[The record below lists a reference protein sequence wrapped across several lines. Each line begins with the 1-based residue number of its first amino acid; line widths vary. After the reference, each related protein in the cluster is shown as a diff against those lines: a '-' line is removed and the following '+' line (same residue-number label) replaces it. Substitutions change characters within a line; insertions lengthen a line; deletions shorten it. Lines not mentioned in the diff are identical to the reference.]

1 MSADAL
7 ERAKL
12 LSRYGR
18 RIAAGTVLY
27 RDGDPADHAYLIE
40 QGRVRLFKEIGG
52 MERSLRLVR
61 PGELFGES
69 ALTPG
74 SVRASTALALDDVDA
89 LVFDASAFD
98 EIVFTYPSVTQHVV
112 AELVLRLREAED
124 QIEILRVSDARSK
137 VLVALIKLAEHAT
150 GAATGS
156 EPRGL
161 EISPLE
167 LSARIGLDVESV
179 KRIVLGLKESGHLRI
194 VDERVEIPDL
204 DTLRELYALLG
215 VRDQLRGP
223 ERSQSFSGKAASS

>member
-1 MSADAL
+1 MSGDAL

-18 RIAAGTVLY
+18 RIAAGTVLF
-27 RDGDPADHAYLIE
+27 RDGEPADHAFLIE

-61 PGELFGES
+61 QGELFGES
-69 ALTPG
+69 ALVSG

-89 LVFDASAFD
+89 LVFDAPAFD
-98 EIVFTYPSVTQHVV
+98 EIVFAYPSVTQHVV
-112 AELVLRLREAED
+112 AQLVLRLREAED
-124 QIEILRVSDARSK
+124 QIEILRVGDARSK
-137 VLVALIKLAEHAT
+137 ILVALIKLAEHA
-150 GAATGS
+150 GS
-156 EPRGL
+156 ADAGRDARGL

-167 LSARIGLDVESV
+167 LSAQVGLDVESV

-204 DTLRELYALLG
+204 DTLRELYGLLG

-223 ERSQSFSGKAASS
+223 QRSDPLPAKPANP

>member
-1 MSADAL
+1 MSAEAL

-18 RIAAGTVLY
+18 RIAAGTVLF
-27 RDGDPADHAYLIE
+27 RDGEPADHAYLIE

-52 MERSLRLVR
+52 MERSLRLLR

-69 ALTPG
+69 ALLSG
-74 SVRASTALALDDVDA
+74 SVRAATALALDDVDA
-89 LVFDASAFD
+89 LVFDASALD
-98 EIVFTYPSVTQHVV
+98 EIVYEYPSVTRHVV
-112 AELVLRLREAED
+112 AQLALRLREAED

-137 VLVALIKLAEHAT
+137 VLVALIKLAEHAAT
-150 GAATGS
+150 DPGRAA
-156 EPRGL
+156 RGL

-167 LSARIGLDVESV
+167 LSAQVGLDVETV

-194 VDERVEIPDL
+194 VDERVEIPDI
-204 DTLRELYALLG
+204 DTLRELYNLLG

-223 ERSQSFSGKAASS
+223 QRPEAPGKLPSP

>member
-18 RIAAGTVLY
+18 RFAAGTVLY
-27 RDGDPADHAYLIE
+27 RDGEPADHAYLVE

-69 ALTPG
+69 ALVPG
-74 SVRASTALALDDVDA
+74 SVRAATALALDDVDA

-124 QIEILRVSDARSK
+124 QVEILRVSDARSK
-137 VLVALIKLAEHAT
+137 VLVALIKLAEHAV
-150 GAATGS
+150 GAESGHPA
-156 EPRGL
+156 RGL
-161 EISPLE
+161 EVSPLE
-167 LSARIGLDVESV
+167 LSAQVGLDVESV

-204 DTLRELYALLG
+204 DTLRELYGLLR

-223 ERSQSFSGKAASS
+223 QRADPVPAKPVSP

>member
-27 RDGDPADHAYLIE
+27 RDGEPAEHAYLIE

-74 SVRASTALALDDVDA
+74 SVRASTALALDDLDA

-98 EIVFTYPSVTQHVV
+98 EIVFTYPAVTQHVV

-137 VLVALIKLAEHAT
+137 VLVALLKLAEHANGT
-150 GAATGS
+150 ASGS
-156 EPRGL
+156 ELRGL

-204 DTLRELYALLG
+204 DTLRELYSLLG

-223 ERSQSFSGKAASS
+223 ERSQTFSGKTASP

>member
-1 MSADAL
+1 MSGDAL

-18 RIAAGTVLY
+18 RIAAGTVLF
-27 RDGDPADHAYLIE
+27 RDGEPADHAFLIE

-61 PGELFGES
+61 QGELFGES
-69 ALTPG
+69 ALVSG

-98 EIVFTYPSVTQHVV
+98 EIVFAYPSVTQHVV
-112 AELVLRLREAED
+112 AQLVLRLREAED

-137 VLVALIKLAEHAT
+137 VLVALIKLAEHT
-150 GAATGS
+150 SGADPGRDA
-156 EPRGL
+156 RGL

-167 LSARIGLDVESV
+167 LSAQVGLDVESV

-194 VDERVEIPDL
+194 VEERVEIPDL
-204 DTLRELYALLG
+204 DTLRELYSLLG

-223 ERSQSFSGKAASS
+223 QRSDPLPAKPANS